1 MNDLFQNQRTSN
13 VTGDL
18 SSNAFKEPRV
28 QAPHL
33 LGSLY
38 QWSQQAPQDIA
49 HRWKEVGKVGESE
62 CSRTSAQLAEDVLSL
77 AKYFQKIGIHKGQVG
92 CLFAYNSSDWV
103 VTDLALMLSGCA
115 SAGIYLNAST
125 GQFEYILRHTD
136 AVLLF
141 ADRWEDLARICGGK
155 DPASVFPNLK
165 KVILRNTA
173 GLDQASETF
182 VSLEFALQ
190 EGQSSS
196 ARRMQDFLNEID
208 PQAMATLIY
217 TSGTTGNP
225 KGVALSHANLWFA
238 ANSYSSTWEPPQ
250 QGRLFS
256 FLPLSHIAERMSTLG
271 LGLTLR
277 YCVHFS
283 SSPMSIA
290 GELKEV
296 QPTILLCVPRL
307 WEKLKEGVESKLDRA
322 PERKQKLV
330 AWAMKLSKTYW
341 KNRLS
346 GKSNSPWFW
355 FQYQFADKKILQK
368 VREQLGLSKAL
379 RTASGAA
386 ALNDATYEWYL
397 SIGVHLIEAYALSE
411 SSGTLS
417 CGLGD
422 EDTSHTVGKAY
433 PGVELRLA
441 EDGEIET
448 RGPHVFMGYYKDP
461 AATAQMLHN
470 GWLKTGD
477 LGGYSAKGFLKIVG
491 RKREIIKTSEGK
503 MISPAMIEAK
513 IQGLREVDQAVV
525 FGSERPYLIA
535 LISLSPDQISS
546 DDLKARIQE
555 QIKVIN
561 QDLASHERIKRFE
574 VIQTGFSIEA
584 EEVTATLKIRRHI
597 IEKKYSSIIQGLYS

>member
-1 MNDLFQNQRTSN
+1 MTNN
-13 VTGDL
+13 VL
-18 SSNAFKEPRV
+18 KEQSP
-28 QAPHL
+28 QHL
-33 LGSLY
+33 LSSLY
-38 QWSQQAPQDIA
+38 QWSQHSPHDLA
-49 HRWKEVGKVGESE
+49 HQWKLGDQQF
-62 CSRTSAQLAEDVLSL
+62 SRTSAGLAQDVLSL
-77 AKYFQKIGIHKGQVG
+77 ANYFRKIGIRKGQVG

-103 VTDLALMLSGCA
+103 LTDLALMLSGCA

-125 GQFEYILRHTD
+125 PQFDYILRHTE

-141 ADRWEDLARICGGK
+141 ADRWEDLARICGGR
-155 DPASVFPNLK
+155 DLAAVFPSLK
-165 KVILRNTA
+165 KVILRNTS
-173 GLDQASETF
+173 GLDQSSDLF
-182 VSLEFALQ
+182 VGLEVALQ
-190 EGQSSS
+190 EGQATS
-196 ARRMQDFLNEID
+196 ARKMEDFLKEID
-208 PQAMATLIY
+208 PQEMATLIY

-238 ANSYSSTWEPPQ
+238 ANSYSATWEPPTK
-250 QGRLFS
+250 GRLFS

-277 YCVHFS
+277 FCVHFS

-307 WEKLKEGVESKLDRA
+307 WEKLKEGVESKLERA
-322 PERKQKLV
+322 PEKKQKLV
-330 AWAMKLSKTYW
+330 AWAMKLSQTYW

-346 GKSNSPWFW
+346 GRSNSPWLWLKYKFV
-355 FQYQFADKKILQK
+355 DKKILQK
-368 VREQLGLSKAL
+368 IREQLGLAHVL

-386 ALNDATYEWYL
+386 ALNESTYQWYL
-397 SIGVHLIEAYALSE
+397 GIGVHLIEAYALSE

-417 CGLGD
+417 CGFGD
-422 EDTSHTVGKAY
+422 QDTSHTVGKPY
-433 PGVELRLA
+433 PGIELRLA

-461 AATAQMLHN
+461 EATKQMLHN

-477 LGGYSAKGFLKIVG
+477 LGAYTDQAYLKIVG

-513 IQGLREVDQAVV
+513 LQALREVDQAVV

-535 LISLSPDQISS
+535 LISLLPDQISTA
-546 DDLKARIQE
+546 DLRNRIQE
-555 QIKVIN
+555 QIKAIN
-561 QDLASHERIKRFE
+561 QELASHERIKKFE

-597 IEKKYSSIIQGLYS
+597 IEKKYSSIIQELYN